1 MKKVILSLMALV
13 SLGFSDVKVGDTL
26 SSSGNYGCPTPKEAI
41 HAHNGVTDP
50 SAQGKYGRAF
60 LNSYMKYN
68 SCEKIVYGLEMK
80 VKKVESWGPK
90 GNTSKY
96 EVLMIELS
104 NGSFKWL
111 IL

>member
-13 SLGFSDVKVGDTL
+13 SLGFSDVKVGDSIEST
-26 SSSGNYGCPTPKEAI
+26 GNYGCPTPNEAI
-41 HAHNGVTDP
+41 HAFNGVTDP

-60 LNSYMKYN
+60 LQSYMKYN
-68 SCEKIVYGLEMK
+68 SCEKIVYGLDMK
-80 VKKVESWGPK
+80 VKKVQSWGNEKNP
-90 GNTSKY
+90 SKY

-104 NGSFKWL
+104 NGSSKWL